1 MINESVSSKF
11 VNFKKGLLICL
22 SGPSGVGKGTI
33 IEALKLAGTPLTH
46 SISITTR
53 QPRPGEIDN
62 VSYYFR
68 SREHFHELLE
78 TGEILEHDEYCGN
91 LYGTPRAPIEALLAE
106 GTDVIMDVTVPG
118 SLETIVNFPDAI
130 SIFLLPPSFS
140 ELRRRL
146 TNRGTE
152 SADVIEQRMKKAIY
166 EVRQAA
172 KFKYIIVNEDV
183 NQTAKVIH
191 HILDAERHRSERC
204 IGIEDYILGR

>member
-68 SREHFHELLE
+68 SR
-78 TGEILEHDEYCGN
+78 
-91 LYGTPRAPIEALLAE
+91 
-106 GTDVIMDVTVPG
+106 
-118 SLETIVNFPDAI
+118 I
-130 SIFLLPPSFS
+130 S
-140 ELRRRL
+140 
-146 TNRGTE
+146 
-152 SADVIEQRMKKAIY
+152 
-166 EVRQAA
+166 
-172 KFKYIIVNEDV
+172 
-183 NQTAKVIH
+183 
-191 HILDAERHRSERC
+191 
-204 IGIEDYILGR
+204 

>member
-1 MINESVSSKF
+1 M
-11 VNFKKGLLICL
+11 
-22 SGPSGVGKGTI
+22 GKGNNHRGAEISWYTSDAFYLYNHSSTPSWRNRQRI
-33 IEALKLAGTPLTH
+33 LLFSLA
-46 SISITTR
+46 
-53 QPRPGEIDN
+53 
-62 VSYYFR
+62 
-68 SREHFHELLE
+68 EHFHELLE
-78 TGEILEHDEYCGN
+78 TGEIFEHDEYCGN

-191 HILDAERHRSERC
+191 HILDAERHRSEAL
-204 IGIEDYILGR
+204 YWH

>member
-118 SLETIVNFPDAI
+118 SLETIVNFLTP
-130 SIFLLPPSFS
+130 SYLLLPPSFS

-146 TNRGTE
+146 TNRGTRVQTSLS
-152 SADVIEQRMKKAIY
+152 SA
-166 EVRQAA
+166 
-172 KFKYIIVNEDV
+172 
-183 NQTAKVIH
+183 
-191 HILDAERHRSERC
+191 
-204 IGIEDYILGR
+204 

>member
-1 MINESVSSKF
+1 VSNDSVNSDFK
-11 VNFKKGLLICL
+11 NFKRGLLICL

-33 IEALKLAGTPLTH
+33 IEALKSAGTRMQH

-68 SREHFHELLE
+68 TRERFLELLDA
-78 TGEILEHDEYCGN
+78 GEILEHDEYCGN
-91 LYGTPRAPIEALLAE
+91 LYGTPREPIRRLMAA

-118 SLETIVNFPDAI
+118 SLETIANFPDAI

-146 TNRGTE
+146 TDRGTE
-152 SADVIEQRMKKAIY
+152 SSDVIEQRMKKAVY

-172 KFKYIIVNEDV
+172 KFKYIIINEDV
-183 NQTAKVIH
+183 NRTAAVIH
-191 HILDAERHRSERC
+191 HILDAERHRAERR
-204 IGIEDYILGR
+204 IGIEDYILGK